1 MDDKQKM
8 NGLFIA
14 GFVLAVISVALAGG
28 AAYVGYYMNKY
39 ELAVIMGGAGAL
51 LAFVGIILAY
61 YSKPKAKNSE
71 MIIDN
76 PENDVI

>member
-1 MDDKQKM
+1 
-8 NGLFIA
+8 
-14 GFVLAVISVALAGG
+14 
-28 AAYVGYYMNKY
+28 
-39 ELAVIMGGAGAL
+39 MGGAGAL

-61 YSKPKAKNSE
+61 YSKPKAKKSE